1 MKKEEWIKGVRV
13 YLDNPIMG
21 YLHSK
26 ALETEDIVVLN
37 GLLLSSKILL
47 RTYVYDADYYLKRV
61 PK

>member
-1 MKKEEWIKGVRV
+1 MKKEEWINGVRV
-13 YLDNPIMG
+13 YLDNHIMG

-47 RTYVYDADYYLKRV
+47 STYVYDADYYLKRV